1 MFTFA
6 FFFSHFFTYFRKK
19 MIDKDLMID
28 KNSGYDSG
36 RYIMDKYLIIILLFL
51 LLPIDY
57 GSMKTSIPQKN
68 I

>member
-19 MIDKDLMID
+19 MVDKDLMID

-36 RYIMDKYLIIILLFL
+36 RYIMDKYNYLTVLIVANWLW
-51 LLPIDY
+51 
-57 GSMKTSIPQKN
+57 
-68 I
+68 